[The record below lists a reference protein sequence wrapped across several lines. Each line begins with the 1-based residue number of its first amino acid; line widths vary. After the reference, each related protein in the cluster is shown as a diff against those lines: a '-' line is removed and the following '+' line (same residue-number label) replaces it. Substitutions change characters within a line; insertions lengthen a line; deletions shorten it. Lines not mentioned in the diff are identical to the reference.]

1 MGDIAMYVSPI
12 CALGIVETAT
22 HCRPRCNAKTGA
34 SEKTT
39 QGEFSRRGRFFSG
52 ACAGDSESEVEKA
65 PEIAFFFD
73 ELTVTGPLGNGV
85 SEVESGAELFSGEGF
100 QVPFCWF
107 RMRW

>member
-12 CALGIVETAT
+12 CALGIVETAM
-22 HCRPRCNAKTGA
+22 HCRPRCNAKTGV

-39 QGEFSRRGRFFSG
+39 QGEVIRRGRPFSG
-52 ACAGDSESEVEKA
+52 ACAGGSESEVEKA

-73 ELTVTGPLGNGV
+73 ELTVTGPPRNVV

-100 QVPFCWF
+100 QEPFCWF